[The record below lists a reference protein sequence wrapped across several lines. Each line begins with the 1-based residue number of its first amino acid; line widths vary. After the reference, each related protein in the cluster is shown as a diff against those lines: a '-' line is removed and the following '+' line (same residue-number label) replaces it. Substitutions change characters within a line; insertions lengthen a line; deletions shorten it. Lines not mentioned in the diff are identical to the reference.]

1 MAAPDR
7 EGAASGAPTAT
18 ANGYARYN
26 RAYQLFAEQGLSLE
40 QVNAETC
47 IPLSTLKNW
56 SSKDGWVEDKTTMQ
70 SSLQEVTRALLA
82 AQVKLSEKAR
92 NGDQQAVFALL
103 KMRREMRHQT
113 DTNSVIT
120 EFCAALMAVL
130 ENNGEHDAA
139 SVVAVHMRSAAERV
153 AG

>member
-1 MAAPDR
+1 MAATD
-7 EGAASGAPTAT
+7 S
-18 ANGYARYN
+18 ANGFRRHN

-40 QVNAETC
+40 QVSVETG

-56 SSKDGWVEDKTTMQ
+56 SSRDGWVEDKNAMQ
-70 SSLQEVTRALLA
+70 SSSQEVTRALHA

-103 KMRREMRHQT
+103 KMRREMLHQT
-113 DTNSVIT
+113 DANSVIT
-120 EFCAALMAVL
+120 EVFAALIAIL
-130 ENNGEHDAA
+130 ENNGHSDAA
-139 SVVAVHMRSAAERV
+139 SVVAAHMQAVAEKV